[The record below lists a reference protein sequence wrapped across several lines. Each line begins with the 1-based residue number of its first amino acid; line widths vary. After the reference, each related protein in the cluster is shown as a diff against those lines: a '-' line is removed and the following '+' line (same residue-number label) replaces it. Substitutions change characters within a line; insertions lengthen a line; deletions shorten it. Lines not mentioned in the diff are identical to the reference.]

1 MMSYKK
7 RLAGVNLME
16 LGIELVPKERKQVIS
31 NLMQLYL
38 YDFTQYLEIDV
49 NRDGLFPTYPGL
61 EAYWNSGN
69 NKFAY
74 LMTVNGATA
83 GFALVDRLLR
93 STEGQFYMTEF
104 FVMKKYRRTG
114 VGTWAAH
121 KLFDMF
127 PGDWKVSQVRANIPA
142 RNFWHRVIGSYT
154 NGAFQERFNPREGN
168 PSQYFS
174 TLNINTIK

>member
-1 MMSYKK
+1 
-7 RLAGVNLME
+7 ME
-16 LGIELVPKERKQVIS
+16 LGIELVPKESKQLIS
-31 NLMQLYL
+31 NLMQFYL
-38 YDFTQYLEIDV
+38 YDFTQYLELDV

-61 EAYWNSGN
+61 EAYWSSGN

-74 LMTVNGATA
+74 QMTVDGATA

-104 FVMKKYRRTG
+104 FVMQKYRRTG

-154 NGAFQERFNPREGN
+154 NGAFQERFNPRQGN

>member
-1 MMSYKK
+1 
-7 RLAGVNLME
+7 ME
-16 LGIELVPKERKQVIS
+16 LGLELVPKERKQLID
-31 NLMQLYL
+31 NLMQFYL
-38 YDFTQYLEIDV
+38 YDFTPYLELDV
-49 NRDGLFPTYPGL
+49 NREGAFPAYPGL

-69 NKFAY
+69 NKYAY
-74 LMTVNGATA
+74 LMTVNDRPA

-93 STEGQFYMTEF
+93 STEGQYYMTEF
-104 FVMKKYRRTG
+104 FVMQKYRRTG

-127 PGDWKVSQVRANIPA
+127 PGDWKVSQVRANMPA

-154 NGAFQERFNPREGN
+154 GGDFQERFNPKQGN

-174 TLNINTIK
+174 SLNVNRVK